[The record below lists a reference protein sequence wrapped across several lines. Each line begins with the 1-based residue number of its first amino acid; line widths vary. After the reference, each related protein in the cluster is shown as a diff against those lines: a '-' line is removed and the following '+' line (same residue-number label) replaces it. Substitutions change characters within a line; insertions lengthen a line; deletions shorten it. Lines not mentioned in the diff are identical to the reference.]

1 LVTGASTGIGRACA
15 LHLDRLGHRVY
26 AGVRNESDAQGLRER
41 GSGRIVAVF
50 LDVTDQAKVDAV
62 AKQIAGDA
70 SGLDGLVNNAGI
82 IRGDPLEYLP
92 VAEWR
97 EQLEVNVIGKAAVTK
112 AVLPLIRSAGGRI
125 VFIGS
130 ISGKLATM
138 NTHS

>member
-1 LVTGASTGIGRACA
+1 
-15 LHLDRLGHRVY
+15 
-26 AGVRNESDAQGLRER
+26 
-41 GSGRIVAVF
+41 
-50 LDVTDQAKVDAV
+50 VDAV

-97 EQLEVNVIGKAAVTK
+97 EQLEVNVIGQVAVTK